1 MPKRISNVGLRIT
14 GRGSA
19 EARDAG
25 VSGASVESVAPR
37 SRRSF
42 SPSEKLRIVK
52 AAEAAVGSGVRG
64 ALESLMRR
72 EGIYSSQLSTWR
84 QQFGAHGAAGLAR
97 QKPGRKPK
105 LDDKDK
111 QLLALKKQNAKLE
124 KKLTMANAVIDLQ
137 KKAHEFLGIALPV
150 YDEDNL

>member
-1 MPKRISNVGLRIT
+1 MPKKVSNVESKSTRD
-14 GRGSA
+14 
-19 EARDAG
+19 EARQERDVG

-37 SRRSF
+37 SRRVF
-42 SPSEKLRIVK
+42 IPSEKQRIVK
-52 AAEAAVGSGVRG
+52 AAEAARASGVRG

-97 QKPGRKPK
+97 QKPGSKPK
-105 LDDKDK
+105 LDDNGR

-124 KKLTMANAVIDLQ
+124 KKLHIANLVIDLQ
-137 KKAHEFLGIALPV
+137 KKAHAILGIALPE
-150 YDEDNL
+150 YDEDSL